1 MSASIET
8 IMGATFTIYLPV
20 RPWPAAYVRE
30 ELSGVKHVILT
41 VLDWTIQVYIL
52 LIVFRVFLSWGF
64 LPIRY
69 WRWLIRLTEPVL
81 APVRRL
87 LGRSTV
93 STAIDFSPAIVVLL
107 LVLLRRWLRSLLE

>member
-1 MSASIET
+1 MRS
-8 IMGATFTIYLPV
+8 
-20 RPWPAAYVRE
+20 
-30 ELSGVKHVILT
+30 VILT
-41 VLDWTIQVYIL
+41 VLDWAIQVYIL

-69 WRWLIRLTEPVL
+69 WRWLVRLTEPVL

-87 LGRSTV
+87 LGRSAV

-107 LVLLRRWLRSLLE
+107 LVLLRRWLRSLG